1 MLKVINGG
9 RDALEVEALRTIW
22 LGSKEDADRL
32 ISRLKRDP
40 NIKLRLVSD
49 VADQAKPVSKRK
61 RIKRVLNSLIPA
73 LYILR

>member
-22 LGSKEDADRL
+22 LGSKEDGDRL
-32 ISRLKRDP
+32 ISRLKRNP

-49 VADQAKPVSKRK
+49 VRQ
-61 RIKRVLNSLIPA
+61 IKQNLFPNENE
-73 LYILR
+73 